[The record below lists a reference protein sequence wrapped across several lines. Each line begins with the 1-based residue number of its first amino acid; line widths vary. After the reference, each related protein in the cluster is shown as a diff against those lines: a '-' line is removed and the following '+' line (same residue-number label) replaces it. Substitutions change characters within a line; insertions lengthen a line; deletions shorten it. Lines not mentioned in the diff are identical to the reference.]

1 MPWWLAGIGA
11 LLAGTGGLVDSI
23 IETKRTKKDAED
35 QLADLIKSYGLKTEE
50 AELEYK
56 KAKEEAGRNADE
68 ADVKAAQ
75 TEKQAAQEDL
85 QADLKDAEQ
94 DVTERI
100 VSGDFNTAIDN
111 LYLSQKADAY
121 NWNDALAQM
130 GSSEGSAYAT
140 LAGSGIRAGSSLSDA
155 VMLDKAS
162 NSAQLQFAQESKRQ
176 SDNNSLYSVLNNL
189 AGSRFNIM
197 QNRYGAD
204 FMRENAG
211 FMRENAALMR
221 DDAAYLRNSYE
232 EGGSN
237 WNIYKKNLE
246 IMEQNYKYNKDV
258 LNKTIQ
264 RNSFD
269 KNGNGQAWFNAIG
282 SFLTMG
288 ARGFSGGY
296 DLGSTIALNSG
307 YNPDKYTT
315 KVKSKE

>member
-1 MPWWLAGIGA
+1 MPWWIAGIGA
-11 LLAGTGGLVDSI
+11 LLAGTGGAVDSI
-23 IETKRTKKDAED
+23 IETERKKNDAED
-35 QLADLIKSYGLKTEE
+35 QLEDLIKSYGLKTEE

-56 KAKEEAGRNADE
+56 KAQEEAERNAKE

-211 FMRENAALMR
+211 FMRENAAIMR
-221 DDAAYLRNSYE
+221 DDAAYLRSTYE

-258 LNKTIQ
+258 INKQIE
-264 RNSFD
+264 RNSGWNAWL
-269 KNGNGQAWFNAIG
+269 NGIA

-288 ARGFSGGY
+288 SRGFSSGY
-296 DLGSTIALNSG
+296 DLGSTIELNSG
-307 YNPDKYTT
+307 YKPDKYTT
-315 KVKSKE
+315 KVKSNS